1 MWVWLQIDVL
11 EVVRTVLMRR
21 SNKMKTWGPVLLYM
35 TGHHLSS
42 FAAAA
47 SASALRWAG
56 TVGWLADLALP
67 CRDEDAITGAVT

>member
-1 MWVWLQIDVL
+1 
-11 EVVRTVLMRR
+11 
-21 SNKMKTWGPVLLYM
+21 MKTWGPVLLYM